1 MMFSSSRAVVNFVL
15 LREASP
21 SMVNIILTAAA
32 AHWRGGGCC
41 SGSDAMLDTI
51 ILLTSAIERPIFTS
65 VLRAHNPRLTIMP
78 VATLAELN
86 ALKSDVLARA
96 RLIAYTTG
104 IIVPANVLDQ
114 LGYGAYNFHPGPP
127 NYPGW
132 APAHFA
138 FYRRATEFGA
148 TAHAMVARVDEGPI
162 VGVEMFPIPPEA
174 SVASLE
180 GMTYAR
186 LSYLFWSLAQP
197 LACCSEPLT
206 QLPVRWS
213 GTKTTRHD
221 FAAIR
226 GIALNISRN
235 ELDRRI
241 EAFNDR
247 AKLAPAVDPQLACQS
262 DITASAGTSSA
273 SF

>member
-1 MMFSSSRAVVNFVL
+1 
-15 LREASP
+15 
-21 SMVNIILTAAA
+21 
-32 AHWRGGGCC
+32 
-41 SGSDAMLDTI
+41 MLDTI
-51 ILLTSAIERPIFTS
+51 ILLTSAIERPIFAS
-65 VLRAHNPRLTIMP
+65 VLRAHNPRLTITP

-86 ALKSDVLARA
+86 ALQPDLLARA

-104 IIVPANVLDQ
+104 IIVPADVLDQ

-127 NYPGW
+127 DYPGW

-174 SVASLE
+174 SVAIIE
-180 GMTYAR
+180 GMAYAR

-197 LACCSEPLT
+197 LACCSEPPAP
-206 QLPVRWS
+206 LPVRWS
-213 GTKTTRHD
+213 GTKTTRRD
-221 FAAIR
+221 YAAIR
-226 GIALNISRN
+226 GIDLNISRD

-241 EAFNDR
+241 RAFNDHFKPEPVVDR
-247 AKLAPAVDPQLACQS
+247 QVACRSDVIALAGA
-262 DITASAGTSSA
+262 SSA

>member
-1 MMFSSSRAVVNFVL
+1 
-15 LREASP
+15 
-21 SMVNIILTAAA
+21 
-32 AHWRGGGCC
+32 
-41 SGSDAMLDTI
+41 MLDTI

-65 VLRAHNPRLTIMP
+65 VLHAHNPRLTIMP

-86 ALKSDVLARA
+86 ALQSDLLARA

-104 IIVPANVLDQ
+104 IIVPADVLDQ

-148 TAHAMVARVDEGPI
+148 TAHVMVARVDEGPI

-174 SVASLE
+174 SVAILE
-180 GMTYAR
+180 GMAYAR

-197 LACCSEPLT
+197 LACCSEPLAP
-206 QLPVRWS
+206 LPVRWS
-213 GTKTTRHD
+213 GAKTTRRD
-221 FAAIR
+221 YAAIR
-226 GIALNISRN
+226 GIDLNISRD

-241 EAFNDR
+241 RAFNDR
-247 AKLAPAVDPQLACQS
+247 IKIAPVVHQQVACPS
-262 DITASAGTSSA
+262 DISALAGASSV

>member
-1 MMFSSSRAVVNFVL
+1 MF
-15 LREASP
+15 
-21 SMVNIILTAAA
+21 
-32 AHWRGGGCC
+32 
-41 SGSDAMLDTI
+41 DTI
-51 ILLTSAIERPIFTS
+51 ILLTSAIERPVFTA
-65 VLRAHNPRLTIMP
+65 LLCAHNPQLTILP
-78 VATLAELN
+78 VATLTELT
-86 ALKSDVLARA
+86 AVEPELLSRA

-104 IIVPANVLDQ
+104 IIVPANVLDR

-148 TAHAMVARVDEGPI
+148 TAHLMVARVDAGPI
-162 VGVEMFPIPPEA
+162 VGVSMFPIPPDV

-197 LACCSEPLT
+197 LACCGEPLT
-206 QLPVRWS
+206 PLPLGWS
-213 GTKTTRHD
+213 GTKTTRGDH
-221 FAAIR
+221 AAIR
-226 GIALNISRN
+226 GIDLSISRD

-241 EAFNDR
+241 EAFNAR
-247 AKLAPAVDPQLACQS
+247 VKVAPHQQIACQS
-262 DITASAGTSSA
+262 DTLS
-273 SF
+273 

>member
-1 MMFSSSRAVVNFVL
+1 
-15 LREASP
+15 
-21 SMVNIILTAAA
+21 
-32 AHWRGGGCC
+32 
-41 SGSDAMLDTI
+41 MLDTI
-51 ILLTSAIERPIFTS
+51 ILLTSAIERPIFAS
-65 VLRAHNPRLTIMP
+65 VLRAHNPRLTITP

-86 ALKSDVLARA
+86 ALQPDLLARA

-104 IIVPANVLDQ
+104 IIVPANVLDR

-138 FYRRATEFGA
+138 FYRRATAFGA
-148 TAHAMVARVDEGPI
+148 TAHLMVARVDEGPI
-162 VGVEMFPIPPEA
+162 VGVAIFRIPPDV
-174 SVASLE
+174 SVARLE

-186 LSYLFWSLAQP
+186 LSYLFWVLAQP
-197 LACCSEPLT
+197 LASSSAPLA

-213 GTKTTRHD
+213 GTKTTRRD

-226 GIALNISRN
+226 GIDLNISRD

-241 EAFNDR
+241 RAFNDHFIV
-247 AKLAPAVDPQLACQS
+247 APAIHPQP
-262 DITASAGTSSA
+262 SA